1 MCDVT
6 KVMFRK
12 FFRKEDQMFGEDQV
26 IAIFPEEKEH
36 RPGMVM
42 SFMHHGQHGAAD
54 IESIMRITKPA
65 KPNEYAALKRELER
79 PPYEYRFKVILRR
92 PH

>member
-1 MCDVT
+1 MCEITRVI
-6 KVMFRK
+6 FRK

-26 IAIFPEEKEH
+26 IALFPDEKEH

-42 SFMHHGQHGAAD
+42 SYMHHGQHGAAD
-54 IESIMRITKPA
+54 IEGMMKITKSA
-65 KPNEYAALKRELER
+65 TQDEYAALKRELER
-79 PPYEYRFKVILRR
+79 YPFTYKLKVIKRR

>member
-1 MCDVT
+1 MCDIT

-12 FFRKEDQMFGEDQV
+12 FFRKEDRMFGEDQV
-26 IAIFPEEKEH
+26 IALFPDEKEH

-42 SFMHHGQHGAAD
+42 SYMHHGQHGAAD
-54 IESIMRITKPA
+54 IEGIMKITKPA
-65 KPNEYAALKRELER
+65 QPWEFLQLKKELENA
-79 PPYEYRFKVILRR
+79 PFNYKLKIIKRR